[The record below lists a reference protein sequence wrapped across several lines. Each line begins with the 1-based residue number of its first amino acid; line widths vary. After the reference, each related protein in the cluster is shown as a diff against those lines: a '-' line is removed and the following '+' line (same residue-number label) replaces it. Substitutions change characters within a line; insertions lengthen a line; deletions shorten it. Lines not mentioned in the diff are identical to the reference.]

1 MAPGLPRTSFTSSSL
16 LPSLAKL
23 AGNDS
28 IGGADSKKTLAE
40 RLSTWLDWTDAI
52 SMSTALNGASA
63 VAPDPTAA
71 AAPLAD
77 QTIADEVA
85 RVRAELAKSITTDV
99 LLNPGQAADKAA
111 ARAAAAA
118 ASAELTVEFLPY
130 RRSYLGHQ
138 RAMASRI
145 GALRVRLRAALVAQS
160 PALGQLAALD
170 AALDQALAARE
181 RHLLSKVP
189 QWLESE
195 FERLRRVNE
204 RAAVMPSASPAQ
216 VSGLQ
221 PAVWVAEYGRTLREV
236 LLAEMDTKLQPVE
249 GMMDAL
255 RNSFARQP

>member
-1 MAPGLPRTSFTSSSL
+1 MAPGLPRTSFNSSSL
-16 LPSLAKL
+16 VRSLAKL

-71 AAPLAD
+71 AARLAD

-111 ARAAAAA
+111 ARAAAA
-118 ASAELTVEFLPY
+118 STETVVEFLPY